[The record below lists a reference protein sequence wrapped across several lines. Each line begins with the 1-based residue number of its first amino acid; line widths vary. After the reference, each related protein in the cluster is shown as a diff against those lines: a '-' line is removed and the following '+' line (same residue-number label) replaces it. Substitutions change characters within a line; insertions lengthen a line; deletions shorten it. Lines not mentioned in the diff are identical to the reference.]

1 MTENLQHHPANR
13 NFAGEAP
20 LADLLPHVFSL
31 DGLRDRKGRR
41 RINLVQDERL
51 RERLFEHWQQ
61 QKAHMELML
70 KDLMTHIRVLQP
82 QAMQET
88 HVLVVQVRLVL

>member
-31 DGLRDRKGRR
+31 AGLRDRKGRR

-51 RERLFEHWQQ
+51 FL
-61 QKAHMELML
+61 A
-70 KDLMTHIRVLQP
+70 VLQDQGP
-82 QAMQET
+82 LTLHLQQHGWKAGQ
-88 HVLVVQVRLVL
+88 HFVCLY

>member
-51 RERLFEHWQQ
+51 REPEARKACAKEHASLRDHNCWDENIV
-61 QKAHMELML
+61 MELHDAIAL
-70 KDLMTHIRVLQP
+70 SR
-82 QAMQET
+82 
-88 HVLVVQVRLVL
+88 